1 MKAIPAF
8 RSVVAVFVMAS
19 AVAVFVAGLAFGAPP
34 AAPAG
39 KGLFLLVR
47 HAERVQSAMTD
58 DAPLTDAGRARAQ
71 KLATMLAKA
80 GIDAIYVTRFQRTKD
95 TAQPLADAL
104 RITPNVESE
113 TTELVAKLRQHVDE
127 TVLVVGHSDTV
138 PDVIKAFGGPSVTIG
153 DDDFGDLF
161 VLVPGTGALTRLA
174 Y

>member
-1 MKAIPAF
+1 MKAVAAAG
-8 RSVVAVFVMAS
+8 SLVALVAVAS
-19 AVAVFVAGLAFGAPP
+19 LAFGAPP
-34 AAPAG
+34 AAAPG
-39 KGLFLLVR
+39 KGIFLLVR
-47 HAERVQSAMTD
+47 HAERVQAAMND

-71 KLATMLAKA
+71 KLAGTLAKA

-104 RITPNVESE
+104 RLTPIVKSD
-113 TTELVAKLRQHVDE
+113 TDDLVADLKQHVND

-161 VLVPGTGALTRLA
+161 VLVPATGALTRLS

>member
-1 MKAIPAF
+1 MKAIAVLAVLVA
-8 RSVVAVFVMAS
+8 VVAVA
-19 AVAVFVAGLAFGAPP
+19 AVDPAPG
-34 AAPAG
+34 APAG

-71 KLATMLAKA
+71 KLAAMLAKA
-80 GIDAIYVTRFQRTKD
+80 GVDAIYVTRFQRTKD

-104 RITPNVESE
+104 HVTPIEKSD
-113 TTELVAKLRQHVDE
+113 TGELVADLKQHTDD

-161 VLVPGTGALTRLA
+161 VLVPATGALTRLT